1 MTIVWTP
8 DLSVGIE
15 FIDTQHKEL
24 FARISNLV
32 AACQEKRGEEIIIET
47 FKFLE
52 NYTIEHFGAEESA
65 MQKHSYPQYIFHKS
79 QHEEFIKDIQDLKGG
94 LNKEVDRLFVA
105 DRVSNYLVN
114 WLVLHIR
121 KVDKALGIFL
131 KDTIR

>member
-1 MTIVWTP
+1 MAIEWTP

-15 FIDTQHKEL
+15 FIDNQHKEL
-24 FARISNLV
+24 FVRINNLV
-32 AACQEKRGEEIIIET
+32 LACNEKRAQEIIIET
-47 FKFLE
+47 FRFLE
-52 NYTIEHFGAEESA
+52 NYTVEHFGAEEA
-65 MQKHSYPQYIFHKS
+65 EMQKHAYPQYPFHKS